1 MDRPATR
8 KDQGSQAVHRRAR
21 RRKRGRTAATQDSC
35 ELRESVGPERVAYS
49 RWLSPRSV
57 SVRDRPARPVA
68 ARNPALP
75 CAALSRHDRL
85 KKSALAR
92 PSYGLIV
99 TTTTPCDSTF
109 AANLPVNFPKSLCA
123 HRSRRFAETF
133 PGYPIASHGT
143 EISASLALRF
153 SSTTARL
160 PSFNCLDQISRSPS
174 FHTRLP

>member
-8 KDQGSQAVHRRAR
+8 KDQRSQAVHRRAR

-35 ELRESVGPERVAYS
+35 ELRESFGPERVAYS

-68 ARNPALP
+68 TRNPALP
-75 CAALSRHDRL
+75 LATLSR
-85 KKSALAR
+85 AR
-92 PSYGLIV
+92 SLEEQHSPGPSHGLMV

-109 AANLPVNFPKSLCA
+109 AANFPVNFPKSLCA

-143 EISASLALRF
+143 EISESLAPRF